1 MASVILGLMS
11 DLNFREGES
20 LDEAKRTVVLG
31 LVFLLCLVLA
41 YVENRSFFNYLG
53 DVFLNPPLAVLVVFI
68 HNVLVVSLI
77 LLGMTFYVGVVL
89 TFMPKRK
96 IEYVVLEHPR
106 VFAFAYTVMILLI
119 SVFRTSMLVYG
130 QVFIETLPLV
140 ILLTVP
146 NGIIEGYGIF
156 QTIEKTLERK
166 MTLKDLAVI
175 YAIFFVAAVIEVGYV
190 QLLSLIIKH

>member
-119 SVFRTSMLVYG
+119 SVFRTSMLIHG